1 MSSSQQPFRLAVIGS
16 GPAGVYAAETLLKSE
31 PVKSGRLQ
39 VEADIFDRLPT
50 PFGLIRYGVA
60 PDHPRIKGIITALH
74 RILGRGDIRFL
85 GDVEFGTDLTLED
98 LRRHY
103 DAVVYATGALKDAD
117 LQIPG
122 IELKGSYGA
131 ANFVAWYDGNPDY
144 PRTWPLEAEQVA
156 VIGNGNVALD
166 VSRVLAKSADELL
179 RTEIPS
185 NVHEGLQ
192 AAKTTDVHIFG
203 RRGPAQTKFSPL
215 EARELGAPRGV
226 EVVMDPRDLE
236 QITEAEWE
244 TIRADRRT
252 NQIVQTFVK
261 WLEERQA
268 REAEGAEPTDA
279 HGGPVTRRL
288 HLHFWHR
295 PVEILGEDGEV
306 TGMRFE
312 RTRLAEDGSVEG
324 TGEFVDYEL
333 DAVYRAVGYHGSE
346 LPGVPYDTGRGI
358 IHNDAGRV
366 TGADGT
372 VIPGAYANGWIKR
385 GPVGLIGATKS
396 DAIETIGSLL
406 EDIASG
412 ALQPAPE
419 RDTDAILHLLDE
431 RGVPYTTWDG
441 WMALDAHEK
450 ELGATAQDAD
460 GEPRARIKVVEAD
473 EMVRVSRD
481 GMADVAAAAATAAET
496 EEAAADETATDETAA
511 EEAGSGGSTGSTGS
525 SGSARVPEPSRA

>member
-16 GPAGVYAAETLLKSE
+16 GPAGVYAAETLLRSE
-31 PVKSGRLQ
+31 PVTSGRLQ
-39 VEADIFDRLPT
+39 VEADVFDRLPT

-117 LQIPG
+117 LELPG
-122 IELKGSYGA
+122 IELDGSYGA
-131 ANFVAWYDGNPDY
+131 ADFVAWYDGNPDY

-179 RTEIPS
+179 RTEIPG
-185 NVHEGLQ
+185 NVYEGLQ

-215 EARELGAPRGV
+215 EARELARPRGV
-226 EVVMDPRDLE
+226 QVVMDPRDLE
-236 QITEAEWE
+236 QITEDEWE
-244 TIRADRRT
+244 AIRADKRT
-252 NQIVQTFVK
+252 HQIVQTFVK
-261 WLEERQA
+261 WLEKQQA
-268 REAEGAEPTDA
+268 DEAEGAEPTDA

-295 PVEILGEDGEV
+295 PVEVLGEDGQV

-312 RTRLAEDGSVEG
+312 RTRPAEDGRVEG

-346 LPGVPYDTGRGI
+346 LPGVPFDTARGI
-358 IHNDAGRV
+358 IRNEAGRV
-366 TGADGT
+366 TEADGT

-412 ALQPAPE
+412 SLQPAQE
-419 RDTDAILHLLDE
+419 RDNNAILRLLDE
-431 RGVPYTTWDG
+431 RGVEYTTWDG

-450 ELGATAQDAD
+450 ELGAGALDAD
-460 GEPRARIKVVEAD
+460 GEPRVRIKVVETE
-473 EMVRVSRD
+473 EMVRVSRE
-481 GMADVAAAAATAAET
+481 GMAAVAAAAEAAED
-496 EEAAADETATDETAA
+496 AETTDA
-511 EEAGSGGSTGSTGS
+511 EQVAG
-525 SGSARVPEPSRA
+525 RQEPSHV

>member
-39 VEADIFDRLPT
+39 VEADIFDRLPA

-85 GDVEFGTDLTLED
+85 GDVEFGTDLTTED
-98 LRRHY
+98 VRHHY

-117 LQIPG
+117 LEIPG
-122 IELKGSYGA
+122 IDLEGSYGA
-131 ANFVAWYDGNPDY
+131 ADFVAWYDGNPDY

-166 VSRVLAKSADELL
+166 VSRVLSKPADELL
-179 RTEIPS
+179 RTEIPA
-185 NVHEGLQ
+185 NVYEGLR
-192 AAKTTDVHIFG
+192 AAPTTDVHIFG

-215 EARELGAPRGV
+215 EARELALPRGV
-226 EVVMDPRDLE
+226 QVVMDPRDLE

-244 TIRADRRT
+244 MIRADRRT
-252 NQIVQTFVK
+252 DQVVQTFVK
-261 WLEERQA
+261 WLEEQQR
-268 REAEGAEPTDA
+268 REAAGEAPTDA
-279 HGGPVTRRL
+279 HGGPVQRRL
-288 HLHFWHR
+288 HMHFWHR
-295 PVEILGEDGEV
+295 PVEVLGEDGAV

-312 RTRLAEDGSVEG
+312 RTRLDEDGRVEG
-324 TGEFVDYEL
+324 TGEFIDYDL
-333 DAVYRAVGYHGSE
+333 GAVYRAVGYHGSE
-346 LPGVPYDTGRGI
+346 LPGVPYDPARGVV
-358 IHNDAGRV
+358 NNVDGRV
-366 TGADGT
+366 AEADGT

-419 RDTDAILHLLDE
+419 RDNDAILRLLD
-431 RGVPYTTWDG
+431 RKGVQYTTWDG
-441 WMALDAHEK
+441 WMSLDAHEK
-450 ELGATAQDAD
+450 ELGAAALDAD
-460 GEPRARIKVVEAD
+460 GEPRARIKVVEAE
-473 EMVRVSRD
+473 EMVRVARE
-481 GMADVAAAAATAAET
+481 GMAAIAAAET
-496 EEAAADETATDETAA
+496 AEADSADSADSDTHADT
-511 EEAGSGGSTGSTGS
+511 AGS
-525 SGSARVPEPSRA
+525 ADDAPVREHSRA